1 MYGLIWKFVRN
12 KTFFSFFFFFPQP
25 AIGRIS
31 CAVPFFRIFRFK
43 FLVHNT
49 LCDTWTSAVLVL
61 SVFTEQIRH
70 VLFDLAQLCGSKLLQ
85 SLGKK
90 LSMKL
95 KKKKK
100 KSYKVTGFLMA
111 CLWSERSSIWGKCC
125 LFQERPISLA

>member
-95 KKKKK
+95 KKRKKIVLKLQDFLWLACGVRDHLYGGNVAFFK
-100 KSYKVTGFLMA
+100 KDPYL
-111 CLWSERSSIWGKCC
+111 
-125 LFQERPISLA
+125 